1 MLSLRSHSLITGAIF
16 AALLAIGWGGNL
28 LDGLGLLPHDR
39 ALQIAVLA
47 LMLGLCVALAF
58 SAVPLMVLIV
68 LGFQVRIGNSGVPV
82 IWTLIAHQ
90 RTIVFVLWGLMA
102 AGLLIAIPAAILGG
116 AFEAIEFQR

>member
-1 MLSLRSHSLITGAIF
+1 MLSLRGHVLITGAIF
-16 AALLAIGWGGNL
+16 AAPLAIGWRGNL
-28 LDGLGLLPHDR
+28 LSALGLVPHDR

-68 LGFQVRIGNSGVPV
+68 LGFQVRIGNTGVPV
-82 IWTLIAHQ
+82 IRTLIAHQ
-90 RTIVFVLWGLMA
+90 RPIVFVLGVLMA
-102 AGLLIAIPAAILGG
+102 AVLLIAIPAAILGG